1 MTFQNM
7 LRLLLFVNK
16 STIVYKKIL
25 VWEDCQIFNNGK
37 YIAEYSIM
45 VSTLGVVG
53 EHFSVAQPSH
63 GQVGFIPGVVK
74 LSQGDLVSLDL
85 VFPFQVI
92 ITAHWPCTS
101 MPSPCKSGT
110 SMEPLGSGI
119 HIPRSFQTPAEWHLS
134 GFDKLLACRG
144 PLISSRTWFIMFM
157 RSGWTQKSSW
167 VEFWMML
174 H

>member
-1 MTFQNM
+1 M

-74 LSQGDLVSLDL
+74 LSHSDLVSLDL

-101 MPSPCKSGT
+101 MPSPCKSRNEHGT
-110 SMEPLGSGI
+110 TGVWDTYSQI
-119 HIPRSFQTPAEWHLS
+119 LS
-134 GFDKLLACRG
+134 NPCWMTSLGFDKLLACRG

-157 RSGWTQKSSW
+157 RSIWTQKSSW